1 MDNPIEQVDILLAKM
16 ASGLRKKNPD
26 GVTDGIISIL
36 RQDIV
41 KILESQEYSEQEAL
55 TNKVFERLDRF
66 IKSSYSNGMDLSISC
81 SAVEL
86 KNLISEQTR
95 LSDSDPHSVEGFIAA
110 LMASINDEDK
120 KKEIE
125 ISEREEGSLK
135 STVIQTHGLNGI
147 FSITLAYQDPS
158 RIQMIMLGGAVRRL
172 AESFSGKFYGLPCRI
187 YFQDTERLYGYL
199 NLQVLY

>member
-86 KNLISEQTR
+86 KNPISEQTR

-172 AESFSGKFYGLPCRI
+172 AESFSGKYYGLPCLI
-187 YFQDTERLYGYL
+187 YFEETERLYGYL

>member
-36 RQDIV
+36 REDIV
-41 KILESQEYSEQEAL
+41 MIFESQEYSEQDSL

-110 LMASINDEDK
+110 LMASINDDEQK
-120 KKEIE
+120 KDIE
-125 ISEREEGSLK
+125 ISERLDGDFK

-147 FSITLAYQDPS
+147 FSITLAYEDPA
-158 RIQMIMLGGAVRRL
+158 RIQMIMLGGAVRRI
-172 AESFSGKFYGLPCRI
+172 AENFSGKFYGVPCHI